1 MLYVHSSFNPG
12 PWPLQVDILYQL
24 DLPEEAE
31 ALLADLA
38 QRMNRWEGGRGGR
51 QGRGGARGKGGGAGG
66 ERPCWLTWPR
76 G

>member
-38 QRMNRWEGGRGGR
+38 QRMSRWEGGGGD
-51 QGRGGARGKGGGAGG
+51 GRGGGGQGGREGGPEGKGPAG
-66 ERPCWLTWPR
+66 
-76 G
+76 